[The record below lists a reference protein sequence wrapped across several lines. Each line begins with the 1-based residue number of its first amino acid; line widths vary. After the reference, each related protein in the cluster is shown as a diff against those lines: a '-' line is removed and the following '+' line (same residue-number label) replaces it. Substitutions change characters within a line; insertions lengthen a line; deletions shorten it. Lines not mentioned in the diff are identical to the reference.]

1 MTKLKKM
8 VIIGSTILA
17 IGATSITAFAAS
29 PYTTPAEVVAALT
42 GKTTESIIAERAAT
56 NKTYGTIAN
65 EAGKLDEFKTE
76 VLQIKK
82 DRLAQSVANGNIT
95 QERADAIITAI
106 EQNQVNC
113 DGTGSARIGQGMGA
127 GFGMNGQGNGQGR
140 GQGRGMGRGMG
151 LYNSQAAQ

>member
-8 VIIGSTILA
+8 VILGSTILA

-42 GKTTESIIAERAAT
+42 GKTTESIIAERVET

-65 EAGKLDEFKTE
+65 DAGKLDEFKVE
-76 VLQIKK
+76 VLEIKK
-82 DRLAQSVANGNIT
+82 DSLSQRVTDGSIT

-106 EQNQVNC
+106 EQNQVDC

-127 GFGMNGQGNGQGR
+127 NFGGMNGQGNGQGR
-140 GQGRGMGRGMG
+140 GQGRGMGLNNG
-151 LYNSQAAQ
+151 QVAQ